1 MVAVA
6 SQCCCCQKK
15 KGEGGKAEERGR
27 EESAL
32 GKASVSWLTGKYYK
46 ILMYISKLKLVFQ
59 APILQVTRNL
69 LKYID
74 STL

>member
-15 KGEGGKAEERGR
+15 KDEGGKAEERER

-32 GKASVSWLTGKYYK
+32 GKANVSCLTDKYYK
-46 ILMYISKLKLVFQ
+46 ILMYISKLKLFF
-59 APILQVTRNL
+59 
-69 LKYID
+69 
-74 STL
+74 